1 LLWEGGVIERKE
13 RRHYTREFKLETV
26 RLAPAVVG
34 YPHSGS
40 AHGEPPDIWGAA
52 GSTPNLAHEALPAA
66 ATRWPS

>member
-26 RLAPAVVG
+26 RLAAAVVG

-52 GSTPNLAHEALPAA
+52 GPRRT
-66 ATRWPS
+66 